1 MGCHERRVACR
12 NLVNGLSIKGFEGE
26 FLKLISKIN
35 QRRIKGEEK
44 GVNAPTKFDRE
55 MKILEWTIKD
65 RDNRKSTSKGKE
77 MRDSFTSL
85 C

>member
-1 MGCHERRVACR
+1 MGCHERRVACI

-77 MRDSFTSL
+77 MRDSFAFL